1 MHNRIIYK
9 WLRRSLVACVIWTTI
24 IGCKSGIYSTRHNL
38 DFEYR
43 SKWEAPTRWDTP
55 DRLFTGYDSALD
67 FDQKQHGA
75 ASLRLTQTDPGG
87 FGWAS
92 FGQTLPVS
100 SVAGHE
106 VELRGWVRTEGVTD
120 GFADFYIGDGEVDYH
135 TLLLDTAGR
144 GVRNTTEWT
153 RVTLKKHIGEK
164 SSAVAIGG
172 ILKGPGT
179 AWFDNLELLI
189 DGKPLCDTL
198 IPAPKSHLTRADK
211 RELSRFI
218 YPLRTFKPDESK
230 AGEDKAEGG
239 KTEESI
245 AGADKAGECKAGEC
259 KAGERNTGECNAG
272 EPNTDECNTGAR
284 DTAERNTEERD
295 TAERNTAER
304 NTDERN
310 TDECNTGERNTD
322 ECNTEERNTDDL
334 RVLETLIGASSVVAL
349 GENSH
354 GSSEIYG
361 MKHRMIRYLAGK
373 MGFDIFS
380 IEANM
385 PESYRVNEYTVE
397 GKGNAKKLI
406 AGMYFWIWMTQEMLD
421 LVEWMR
427 DFNRSG
433 RRIAYTGFDMQAYE
447 ESVSILDAAFRHDA
461 QAGELLWEI
470 YASLKKALAYLPDN
484 TPRIDPEIAAT
495 VARDLTQLEERI
507 GELPLAEEE
516 KAWLRQNTA
525 LLRQYLGQGPLLRWR
540 DRCMAENLL
549 WIKRQNSSS
558 RIVAWAHNGH
568 IEKEA
573 GAMGG
578 VLCDSLGT
586 DYVNFGFTFYDGEYT
601 GICPGSNEWVQ
612 TAQRAFPGTLEYL
625 LHKLGVPVFILDLK
639 RMRAENSPVLKW
651 IDDLRFRHVGAVKL
665 DNEFRDRNVTK
676 KFDYLVF
683 IRQTTP
689 SHLLVD
695 M

>member
-1 MHNRIIYK
+1 MN
-9 WLRRSLVACVIWTTI
+9 
-24 IGCKSGIYSTRHNL
+24 N
-38 DFEYR
+38 
-43 SKWEAPTRWDTP
+43 
-55 DRLFTGYDSALD
+55 
-67 FDQKQHGA
+67 
-75 ASLRLTQTDPGG
+75 
-87 FGWAS
+87 
-92 FGQTLPVS
+92 
-100 SVAGHE
+100 
-106 VELRGWVRTEGVTD
+106 
-120 GFADFYIGDGEVDYH
+120 H

-153 RVTLKKHIGEK
+153 RLTLKKHIGEN

-189 DGKPLCDTL
+189 DGKPLRDTL
-198 IPAPKSHLTRADK
+198 IPAPKSHLTHADK
-211 RELSRFI
+211 RELRRYI

-245 AGADKAGECKAGEC
+245 AGADKAGEH
-259 KAGERNTGECNAG
+259 NTGECNTG
-272 EPNTDECNTGAR
+272 ECNTG
-284 DTAERNTEERD
+284 ERYTD
-295 TAERNTAER
+295 ER

-310 TDECNTGERNTD
+310 TD
-322 ECNTEERNTDDL
+322 DL
-334 RVLETLIGASSVVAL
+334 RVLDTLIGASSVVAL

-354 GSSEIYG
+354 GSSEIYR

-373 MGFDIFS
+373 MEFDIFS

-397 GKGNAKKLI
+397 GKGNPKKLI
-406 AGMYFWIWMTQEMLD
+406 AGMYFWIWMTEEMLD

-433 RRIAYTGFDMQAYE
+433 RRIVYTGFDMQAYE
-447 ESVSILDAAFRHDA
+447 ESVSILDTAFRHDA
-461 QAGELLWEI
+461 QAGELLREI
-470 YASLKKALAYLPDN
+470 YASLKKALSYLPDN

-507 GELPLAEEE
+507 RGLPLAEEE

-549 WIKRQNSSS
+549 WIKRQNPAS

-568 IEKEA
+568 IEKGA

-578 VLCDSLGT
+578 VLSDSLGT
-586 DYVNFGFTFYDGEYT
+586 DYVNFGFTFYDGKYS

-625 LHKLGVPVFILDLK
+625 LGKFGHPILILDLK
-639 RMRAENSPVLKW
+639 KMRAEGSPALEW
-651 IDDLRFRHVGAVKL
+651 IDELRFRHVGSVKL

-683 IRQTTP
+683 IRRTTP
-689 SHLLVD
+689 SHFWTD